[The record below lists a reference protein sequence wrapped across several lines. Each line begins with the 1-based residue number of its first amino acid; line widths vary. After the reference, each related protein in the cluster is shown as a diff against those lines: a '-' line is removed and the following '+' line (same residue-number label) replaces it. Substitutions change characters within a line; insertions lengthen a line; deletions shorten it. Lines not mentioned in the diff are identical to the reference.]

1 MNQLRSL
8 FFQLYQRKIE
18 NTFFSLIQHGGIEA
32 FLQIRNERRV
42 LDDPMDFDHIYA
54 RHNALERTVA
64 IFVLQVCLTDH
75 MPQDEDLQSLPVY
88 LAMRRY
94 RNAHVFCG
102 NDS

>member
-64 IFVLQVCLTDH
+64 IFVLQGDDKSKYLIF
-75 MPQDEDLQSLPVY
+75 LPFSMMAEVGISKI
-88 LAMRRY
+88 R
-94 RNAHVFCG
+94 
-102 NDS
+102 

>member
-1 MNQLRSL
+1 MRWKYHL
-8 FFQLYQRKIE
+8 FEVQ
-18 NTFFSLIQHGGIEA
+18 SS
-32 FLQIRNERRV
+32 V
-42 LDDPMDFDHIYA
+42 M
-54 RHNALERTVA
+54 
-64 IFVLQVCLTDH
+64 QVCSTDH

>member
-64 IFVLQVCLTDH
+64 IFVLQGDDKIKILN
-75 MPQDEDLQSLPVY
+75 L
-88 LAMRRY
+88 LAIQ
-94 RNAHVFCG
+94 HDG
-102 NDS
+102 

>member
-1 MNQLRSL
+1 MDDDYRESDTKIQDVFPSMRWKYHL
-8 FFQLYQRKIE
+8 FEVQ
-18 NTFFSLIQHGGIEA
+18 SS
-32 FLQIRNERRV
+32 V
-42 LDDPMDFDHIYA
+42 M
-54 RHNALERTVA
+54 
-64 IFVLQVCLTDH
+64 QVCSTDH